1 MEGQDQMDGLAVAQW
16 ENTQLANLSNARRL
30 PLSVQCS
37 FLSVISTAHAGSFL
51 FWVLRG
57 MRVYGTCLTSP
68 GRTQGENS
76 SSVASQCALCA
87 PYCNTHLVPL
97 GQRTRI
103 NSDWHLRACSTV
115 R

>member
-1 MEGQDQMDGLAVAQW
+1 MEGTGPDG
-16 ENTQLANLSNARRL
+16 RL
-30 PLSVQCS
+30 GCHTVGEYTAGKSKQRTEIASLGTA
-37 FLSVISTAHAGSFL
+37 FLLIRHFNNHAGSFL